1 MYCYTQITAFKNK
14 DRISLLVLSVTLDTA
29 LKIRWPSGGAVLGH
43 LANTSDVVCRC
54 KSENFPPAKLTGQI
68 IFAHANYHFNIML
81 NYGICVKWS
90 TLVISKFI
98 AHIR

>member
-1 MYCYTQITAFKNK
+1 MNVISALLLDNTGIHIDYVMYTIT
-14 DRISLLVLSVTLDTA
+14 LQL
-29 LKIRWPSGGAVLGH
+29 SGGAVLGH

-54 KSENFPPAKLTGQI
+54 KSENFPPAKLTGRI

-81 NYGICVKWS
+81 NYGICMKWS
-90 TLVISKFI
+90 TLLISKFI